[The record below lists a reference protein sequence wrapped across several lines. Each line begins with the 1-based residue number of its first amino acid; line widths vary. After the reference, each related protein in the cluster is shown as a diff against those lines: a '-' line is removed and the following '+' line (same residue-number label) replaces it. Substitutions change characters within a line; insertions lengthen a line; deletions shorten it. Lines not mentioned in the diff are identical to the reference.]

1 MKTPNAL
8 VTAAL
13 TAAIL
18 LTAIFLI
25 ATGTRGEGALP
36 AADNPVQ
43 TALTSPA
50 CEGVFKKVRSSRS
63 ATARGDGARTP
74 ATTIC
79 GK

>member
-1 MKTPNAL
+1 MKTPAAL

-18 LTAIFLI
+18 LTALFLI
-25 ATGTRGEGALP
+25 ATGTRGEDALP
-36 AADNPVQ
+36 AADSLVQ

-50 CEGVFKKVRSSRS
+50 CEGVFKKALSRS
-63 ATARGDGARTP
+63 ATASGDGARPP
-74 ATTIC
+74 AMTIC

>member
-1 MKTPNAL
+1 MRTPAAL

-36 AADNPVQ
+36 AADNLVQ
-43 TALTSPA
+43 TAHLASL
-50 CEGVFKKVRSSRS
+50 
-63 ATARGDGARTP
+63 
-74 ATTIC
+74 
-79 GK
+79 

>member
-1 MKTPNAL
+1 MKTPAAL

-36 AADNPVQ
+36 PADNPVQ
-43 TALTSPA
+43 SVPTPPA
-50 CEGVFKKVRSSRS
+50 SK
-63 ATARGDGARTP
+63 
-74 ATTIC
+74 
-79 GK
+79 